1 MINNKWINLS
11 NILFLFLQFYIN
23 NNFKLFYFVTFMV
36 YFSPCLHLLH
46 MFWHNTFPL
55 NVMAFWQ
62 KALHRQVINSLSV
75 HFPLHPARGQQRP
88 APKAN
93 APSSPGVL
101 LSALNYWSVNH
112 VNAIWPYGCRKPPV
126 DTSLISE
133 CGGDLRP
140 RRVSLPR
147 KSITPLW
154 ILFFSSSPA
163 AWHYVGVVGGFAFI
177 LIQLIL
183 ITAFAHTWN
192 KNWWVS
198 GPASRKQNTRR
209 CVRPSC
215 DAAGAVWPERTQAP
229 PASAG
234 TRRSLRGST

>member
-1 MINNKWINLS
+1 
-11 NILFLFLQFYIN
+11 
-23 NNFKLFYFVTFMV
+23 
-36 YFSPCLHLLH
+36 
-46 MFWHNTFPL
+46 MFWHNVSL
-55 NVMAFWQ
+55 NF
-62 KALHRQVINSLSV
+62 INSWSTLEPTVVSLSV
-75 HFPLHPARGQQRP
+75 HFPLHPARGKQRP

-93 APSSPGVL
+93 APSSPGVF

-112 VNAIWPYGCRKPPV
+112 LNPIWPYGCGKPPV

-133 CGGDLRP
+133 RGGDLRP
-140 RRVSLPR
+140 QRVSLPR
-147 KSITPLW
+147 KSISTLW

-198 GPASRKQNTRR
+198 RPASEKQNVPLCSSILWCCRN
-209 CVRPSC
+209 
-215 DAAGAVWPERTQAP
+215 
-229 PASAG
+229 
-234 TRRSLRGST
+234 SLAWKNSSSSSIFRDSLECQRFNLIKLCCKLEVSQSQNQ